1 MIRRRIRARGAML
14 GPWPR
19 VARYLRHD
27 LWVTDTA
34 AYGPARR
41 LGLQLLRLVIVAGR
55 ASQDGLL
62 NVRAMGLVYS
72 TLLSLVPLLAV
83 GFSVLKA
90 FGAHY
95 QIGPLLEQALAP
107 LGPHAPEV
115 AARIVRFVANTQVG
129 VLGAIGI

>member
-1 MIRRRIRARGAML
+1 VP

-41 LGLQLLRLVIVAGR
+41 LGLQLLRLIIVAGR

-83 GFSVLKA
+83 SFSVLKA

-95 QIGPLLEQALAP
+95 QIGPLLEQGLAP
-107 LGPHAPEV
+107 LGGSA
-115 AARIVRFVANTQVG
+115 
-129 VLGAIGI
+129 